1 MPRDIYKQPVGNPIQ
16 LDQVPQGQLELCFPV
31 RPESER
37 EDLRR
42 TWLTVP
48 GLVVISVTAIL
59 TQAVFFGRSPDLH
72 HRILGPTDYLFWGIA
87 VFLAVRRSAMGT
99 MLAIGSALSVYLYL
113 QIPLSLEGQGCLL
126 AVMLGGLT
134 WNFGRHWISLCT
146 ASPMDRR
153 TASRLKIP
161 WLSYLSCAALIP
173 ITGLLLSRLTESRLL
188 PATAIVCFVAIQV
201 TLAIR
206 QSGTKILPLLAESLQ
221 SWLTYGNDRNVPGS
235 LRSPAGTRPLRLVF
249 TGLCVFVA
257 ALTCVRW
264 ADESMMEHQRE
275 HVGEVP
281 VISIPAMLLPS
292 ELMVPGHPVGVVLL
306 RLAEVLIALALPAV
320 FVLATPLV
328 LALPVLAQAAKFR
341 QRDFRPRHW
350 KKLIRE
356 VQNSPD
362 PVERRSLLMARL
374 VSDGSPLLVP
384 RKIFGEHAHFLGA
397 SGAGK
402 TSLGLAPWIEQ
413 TFLGEDCSIVVI
425 DLKADTMELYAA
437 LHAAAEQRGM
447 DCSRSISIRH
457 VSNQARNTFGFNPL
471 RQSYWKDL
479 DDYTKTDILC
489 GALGLT
495 YGSDYG
501 EGYYGSAN
509 SAVLYHA
516 IRTFPDVDTFRDLA
530 DRVGYVAGNASK
542 TELHPEIRKSGIHV
556 HEVLKR
562 LAAFEALNVA
572 PNGAYSDEVVARSID
587 LQSVFTQ
594 PELCYFHL
602 SATLGPGSSPEIARL
617 VTYSLLTAATQTERR
632 VPVYLVI
639 DEFQRMVA
647 HNVEYMLQLAR
658 SMGVGVILANQSME
672 DLKSSK
678 TDLINAVEANCHYR
692 QWFTVPTSKDRQRVI
707 IGSGETCDEVVTRS
721 QSRNNQG
728 GMTQGVSRQEW
739 ITPRFPM
746 NQLLQVNS
754 NPQQSIVDVSRG
766 DGYALYGGLP
776 IIVESDYHIT
786 EDEYD
791 IRKSMAWP
799 ESIPGSFVPGTGGP
813 TGSTPAVASG
823 THKAAGPVIS
833 TQVIGGKSQ
842 SQGTKWA
849 NPFAS
854 LASSSSQSQTKPK
867 SGQGKKP

>member
-16 LDQVPQGQLELCFPV
+16 LDRVPKGQVELCFPV
-31 RPESER
+31 RPESEL
-37 EDLRR
+37 DDIRR
-42 TWLTVP
+42 TWMTIL
-48 GLVVISVTAIL
+48 GLVVISVGSIL

-72 HRILGPTDYLFWGIA
+72 HRVFGATDYLFWGIA

-113 QIPLSLEGQGCLL
+113 QIPLPLAGQGCLL

-153 TASRLKIP
+153 TASRLNSP
-161 WLSYLSCAALIP
+161 WLSYLACTALIP
-173 ITGLLLSRLTESRLL
+173 IVGILLARQTDSRLL
-188 PATAIVCFVAIQV
+188 PFIAIACFAIVQV
-201 TLAIR
+201 TQAVH
-206 QSGTKILPLLAESLQ
+206 QSGTKLIPLLAEALR
-221 SWLTYGNDRNVPGS
+221 SWLSYGNDLNVPGS
-235 LRSPAGTRPLRLVF
+235 LRSPAGTRRVRLVF
-249 TGLCVFVA
+249 TGLCVFVT

-264 ADESMMEHQRE
+264 ADGLMMEQVRE
-275 HVGEVP
+275 RLGEIP
-281 VISIPAMLLPS
+281 VVSIPAMLLPS
-292 ELMVPGHPVGVVLL
+292 ELMTPGHPLGVVLL
-306 RLAEVLIALALPAV
+306 RIAGVVVALALPAV
-320 FVLATPLV
+320 IVLATPLV

-341 QRDFRPRHW
+341 QPDFRPRHW

-413 TFLGEDCSIVVI
+413 TFIGEECSIIVI

-437 LHAAAEQRGM
+437 LAAAAEERGKQTG
-447 DCSRSISIRH
+447 RPIPIRH

-471 RQSYWKDL
+471 RQSYWNDL

-509 SAVLYHA
+509 AAVLYHA

-530 DRVGYVAGNASK
+530 DRVGYVASNASK

-572 PNGAYSDEVVARSID
+572 PNGSYSNEVVDQAID

-692 QWFTVPTSKDRQRVI
+692 QWFTVPTSKDRLRVI
-707 IGSGETCDEVVTRS
+707 TASGETCDEVVSTSRS
-721 QSRNNQG
+721 ANNQG
-728 GMTQGVSRQEW
+728 GMTVSVNRQEW
-739 ITPRFPM
+739 VTPRFPM

-754 NPQQSIVDVSRG
+754 NQQLSIVDVSRG
-766 DGYALYGGLP
+766 DGYARYGGLP

-786 EDEYD
+786 EDEYGN
-791 IRKSMAWP
+791 RKSMAWP
-799 ESIPGSFVPGTGGP
+799 ESLPGSFVPGTGGP
-813 TGSTPAVASG
+813 TGSTPTVDSG
-823 THKAAGPVIS
+823 SHKAAGPVIS
-833 TQVIGGKSQ
+833 TEVIGGKPQ

-849 NPFAS
+849 NPLES
-854 LASSSSQSQTKPK
+854 LTSSSSQSQTKPK
-867 SGQGKKP
+867 IRHRKKP